1 MSKVKQ
7 RTPVTDLVAEGEVAI
22 VYQTKSQIHKIPMR
36 GVTPQSVNPRIAA
49 DVLKILK
56 KADASLGDTISVS
69 ELDVLSRYRTAGDAE
84 VALELASAARLRTQ
98 IVDSALTV
106 RAVAGLLGVNGSRI
120 RQRLAD
126 HSIYGVKR
134 DNKWRIP
141 KWQFDDKGLLPGIDE
156 FNRHIDHD
164 VDVVELHG
172 FLHSPNVDLVVN
184 GERISPLVWLQAG
197 LDAEPVGQIA
207 ATL

>member
-7 RTPVTDLVAEGEVAI
+7 RTPVTDLVSEGEVVI
-22 VYQTKSQIHKIPMR
+22 VYKAKRQIHTIPMR
-36 GVTPQSVNPRIAA
+36 GVRPGSINAHIAA
-49 DVLKILK
+49 DVVKILNN
-56 KADASLGDTISVS
+56 AEASLSDTISVS
-69 ELDVLSRYRTAGDAE
+69 ELDVLSRYRKATDTE
-84 VALELASAARLRTQ
+84 VALELAGAARLRAQ

-106 RAVAGLLGVNGSRI
+106 GAVASLLGVNGSRI

-134 DNKWRIP
+134 ENKWRIP
-141 KWQFDDKGLLPGIDE
+141 NWQFDDKGMLPGMDE
-156 FNRHIDHD
+156 VNRHIDRD

-172 FLHSPNVDLVVN
+172 FLDSPNVDLVVN
-184 GERISPLVWLQAG
+184 DEHISPLVWLQAG

>member
-7 RTPVTDLVAEGEVAI
+7 RTPVTDLVAEGEVVI
-22 VYQTKSQIHKIPMR
+22 VYQAENQIHRIPMR
-36 GVTPQSVNPRIAA
+36 GVKPRTVNAGIAA
-49 DVLKILK
+49 DVVKILN

-69 ELDVLSRYRTAGDAE
+69 ELDVLSRYRTASDAE
-84 VALELASAARLRTQ
+84 VALELASAAKLRTQ

-106 RAVAGLLGVNGSRI
+106 SAAARLLGVNGSRI

-134 DNKWRIP
+134 DKKWRIP
-141 KWQFDDKGLLPGIDE
+141 AWQFDDKGMLSGIDE
-156 FNRHIDHD
+156 VNRHIDHD

-172 FLHSPNVDLVVN
+172 FLHSPNIDLVVN
-184 GERISPLVWLQAG
+184 GERISPLVWLRAG